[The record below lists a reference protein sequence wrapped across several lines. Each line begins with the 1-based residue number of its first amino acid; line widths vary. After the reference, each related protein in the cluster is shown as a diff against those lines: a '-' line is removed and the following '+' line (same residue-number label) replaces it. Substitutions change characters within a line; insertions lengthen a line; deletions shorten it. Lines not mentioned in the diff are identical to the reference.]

1 MRRVILTTLFVS
13 IAPLAYAQSNVAKA
27 PMPSSSTST
36 APAAANGSENCG
48 TPDEFKACPPLPRR
62 NLPYYPGTKH

>member
-1 MRRVILTTLFVS
+1 
-13 IAPLAYAQSNVAKA
+13 
-27 PMPSSSTST
+27 MPSSSTST